1 MKPFFSEKLKNLNLS
16 SPLYAVG
23 GCVRNALLGL
33 AESADTDLAG
43 DLSVNEMKAAVLSA
57 GFTVKAEYPRTE
69 TLLFMQ
75 I

>member
-43 DLSVNEMKAAVLSA
+43 DLSVNEMKAAVLSPQSLRKGTA
-57 GFTVKAEYPRTE
+57 CWIS
-69 TLLFMQ
+69 L
-75 I
+75 